1 MKAHEFRD
9 ELFESLAYDTDVV
22 NYGLRGLLEAAAT
35 TDKGLWLADKQA
47 GLSDEQ
53 IKAKFERMGIP
64 LPAIAAK
71 DAPAA
76 PAAAPA
82 APAIKTGDAELDKAV
97 NDKLSKEGKA
107 AAEAYLREIIWQ
119 ERQQILSSAQGIR
132 SEIAKLKP
140 AQARQVIDILKAQNI
155 TEAIR
160 SAHPNIIQQ
169 IALAVA
175 KQKPNV
181 RVAIMQD
188 LKLIAGIVSAK
199 KPIAPAQ
206 PPAAPAAP
214 AAPAKPAVTPMAA
227 PVPAPARQVAEQRRK
242 Q

>member
-9 ELFESLAYDTDVV
+9 ESFESLAYDTDVV
-22 NYGLRGLLEAAAT
+22 NYALRKLLEATAT
-35 TDKGLWLADKQA
+35 TDKGLWLSLKQQ
-47 GLSDEQ
+47 GRSDEE
-53 IKAKFERMGIP
+53 IKARFDRMGIP
-64 LPAIAAK
+64 LPAIATK
-71 DAPAA
+71 
-76 PAAAPA
+76 AAAT
-82 APAIKTGDAELDKAV
+82 AIKTGDAELDKAV

-175 KQKPNV
+175 KQKPNA

-199 KPIAPAQ
+199 KPITPAQ
-206 PPAAPAAP
+206 PAATPAAPAAP